1 MSLLV
6 FKTGYTSEL
15 MPIVDHRWH
24 NEIYDLCNHNRRS
37 NIINEMETDDY
48 SIVDGCVDECKLM
61 NREEMIPKITR
72 EEILRCIDEIS
83 KPLRTNTGIN
93 FDASRV
99 HELFDEYEFTDDDKK
114 KLDHKWFFEQNWIE
128 KLSHT
133 RPWNVAEFN
142 EIKHPSC
149 KYMHERITSYII
161 NNTSYNQEAYDALDR
176 FYSQFIQYENVPIP
190 LFIDIEDYGDTS
202 AQLIIKNL
210 IGKHFSEE
218 DAERANLQIANDY
231 KNKKRGE
238 EILEP
243 LYREED
249 EWMLLT
255 NGGLEH
261 DFHSEYTQLQITLG
275 DGKVFAD
282 A

>member
-24 NEIYDLCNHNRRS
+24 NEIYDLCNNNRRS
-37 NIINEMETDDY
+37 DIIKKMETDNY
-48 SIVDGCVDECKLM
+48 SIVDGCIDECKLM

-72 EEILRCIDEIS
+72 DEILRCIDEIS
-83 KPLRTNTGIN
+83 KPLRTNNGID

-99 HELFDEYEFTDDDKK
+99 QELFDSYEFTDDDKK
-114 KLDHKWFFEQNWIE
+114 KLSLKWFFEQNWIE

-142 EIKHPSC
+142 EIKDPSY
-149 KYMHERITSYII
+149 KYMRERITIYII
-161 NNTSYNQEAYDALDR
+161 NNTSYNQEAYDALDK
-176 FYSQFIQYENVPIP
+176 FYGQFIQYENVPIP
-190 LFIDIEDYGDTS
+190 LFIDIDDEGDTS

-210 IGKHFSEE
+210 TGKKFSEE
-218 DAERANLQIANDY
+218 DAERANLQIAHDY

-238 EILEP
+238 ETLEP
-243 LYREED
+243 LYREEY
-249 EWMLLT
+249 EWMLL
-255 NGGLEH
+255 NEGKL
-261 DFHSEYTQLQITLG
+261 YKKLG
-275 DGKVFAD
+275 DAKKFMEILMGWRIHV
-282 A
+282 

>member
-24 NEIYDLCNHNRRS
+24 NEIYDLCKHNRRS
-37 NIINEMETDDY
+37 DIVKKMETDNY
-48 SIVDGCVDECKLM
+48 SIVDGCIDECKLM

-72 EEILRCIDEIS
+72 DEILRCIDEIS
-83 KPLRTNTGIN
+83 KPLRTNNGIN

-99 HELFDEYEFTDDDKK
+99 QELFDGYEFTDDDKK
-114 KLDHKWFFEQNWIE
+114 KLGHKWFFEQNWIE

-142 EIKHPSC
+142 EIKHPLY
-149 KYMHERITSYII
+149 KYMHERITNYII
-161 NNTSYNQEAYDALDR
+161 NNTSYNQEAYDALDK
-176 FYSQFIQYENVPIP
+176 FYSQFVQYKNVPIP
-190 LFIDIEDYGDTS
+190 LFIETDDEEDTS
-202 AQLIIKNL
+202 EQLIIKNL
-210 IGKHFSEE
+210 IGKQFSKE
-218 DAERANLQIANDY
+218 DAERANLQISYDY

-238 EILEP
+238 ETLEP
-243 LYREED
+243 LYREEE

-255 NGGLEH
+255 EGKLYE
-261 DFHSEYTQLQITLG
+261 ELG
-275 DGKVFAD
+275 DAKKFMKMLMGWRI
-282 A
+282 